1 MNIRPLGDRV
11 LVEPIE
17 EKEQTVGGIYIPDSA
32 KEKPMQ
38 GKVLAVGKKLD
49 KDGKEIAFDV
59 KKGDTVN
66 KMAKQIKFDA
76 EARQKILAGVEK
88 LSNAVTSTLGPSG
101 RNVILDKKFGSPQ
114 ITKDGVTVAKEIEL
128 PDPFENMGAQMVK
141 EVASKTNDV
150 AGDGTTTAT
159 LLAESIYREG
169 LKNLTAGANAMAL
182 KRGIDKATAAVVDA
196 IAKQSKKVKT
206 ADEIAQVATLS
217 ANGDEEIGKMI
228 SEAMDKVGKEGTITV
243 EEAKT
248 LESSLDVVEGMQFD
262 KGYLSPYF
270 VTDPESMECELENPF
285 ILLFEKKISSLQDML
300 PLLQQVAK
308 TGRPLMIIAEDVEGE
323 ALATLVVNKLRG
335 TFQVCAVKAPGFGDR
350 RKAILED
357 IAILTG
363 GKLISEDIG
372 IKLENVTIDMLGRA
386 KKVVVDKDN
395 TTVVEGLGKSA
406 DIKARVEQLKRQI
419 EETTSDYDREKLQ
432 ERLAKLAGGVALI
445 KVGAATEAAMKEK
458 KDRVDDALHA
468 TRAAVEEGIVAGGG
482 VAYLRAQKAIEAL
495 KLEGDEAVGASIIAR
510 AIEAPLRKLVNN
522 AGQEAALVIANVKKA
537 TGTNGYNVRTGEYAD
552 MLKAGIVDP
561 AKVTRSALQNA
572 ASIAG
577 LLLTT
582 DCMVTDIPEKKDSCG
597 CGGHGAP
604 GGMDGMM

>member
-1 MNIRPLGDRV
+1 
-11 LVEPIE
+11 
-17 EKEQTVGGIYIPDSA
+17 
-32 KEKPMQ
+32 
-38 GKVLAVGKKLD
+38 
-49 KDGKEIAFDV
+49 
-59 KKGDTVN
+59 
-66 KMAKQIKFDA
+66 MAKQIKFDA

-88 LSNAVTSTLGPSG
+88 LSAAVTSTLGPSG

-128 PDPFENMGAQMVK
+128 ADPFENMGAQMVR

-159 LLAESIYREG
+159 LLAEAVYREG
-169 LKNLTAGANAMAL
+169 LKNITAGANPMAL
-182 KRGIDKATAAVVDA
+182 KRGIDKASEAVVGA
-196 IAKQSKKVKT
+196 IAKLSKKVKDP
-206 ADEIAQVATLS
+206 AEIAQVATLS
-217 ANGDEEIGKMI
+217 ANGEEEIGNII
-228 SEAMDKVGKEGTITV
+228 SEAMDKVGKDGTITV

-248 LESSLDVVEGMQFD
+248 LETTLDVVEGMQFD

-270 VTDPESMECELENPF
+270 VTDPEEMECVLENPY
-285 ILLFEKKISSLQDML
+285 ILLFEKKISNLQDML
-300 PLLQQVAK
+300 PLLQSVAK

-357 IAILTG
+357 IAVLTG
-363 GKLISEDIG
+363 GKLISEDLG
-372 IKLENVTIDMLGRA
+372 IKLENVTLDMLGSS
-386 KKVVVDKDN
+386 KKVTVDKDN
-395 TTVVEGLGKSA
+395 TTIVQGKGKSS
-406 DIKARVEQLKRQI
+406 DISARVALIKKQI

-432 ERLAKLAGGVALI
+432 ERLAKLAGGVAII

-468 TRAAVEEGIVAGGG
+468 TRAAVEEGIVPGGG
-482 VAYLRAQKAIEAL
+482 VAYLRCQKAIDT
-495 KLEGDEAVGASIIAR
+495 LELAGDEKVGAEIVAR
-510 AIEAPLRKLVNN
+510 AIEAPLRKLVSN
-522 AGQEAALVIANVKKA
+522 AGQEAALVVAKVKADK
-537 TGTNGYNVRTGEYAD
+537 GSNGYNVRTGEYAD
-552 MLKAGIVDP
+552 LMKCGVVDP
-561 AKVTRSALQNA
+561 AKVVRTALQNA

-582 DCMVTDIPEKKDSCG
+582 DCMVTDLPAKKDACG
-597 CGGHGAP
+597 CGNHGGQ

>member
-1 MNIRPLGDRV
+1 
-11 LVEPIE
+11 
-17 EKEQTVGGIYIPDSA
+17 
-32 KEKPMQ
+32 
-38 GKVLAVGKKLD
+38 
-49 KDGKEIAFDV
+49 
-59 KKGDTVN
+59 
-66 KMAKQIKFDA
+66 MAKQIKFDA

-270 VTDPESMECELENPF
+270 VTNPDAMECELEDPF

-308 TGRPLMIIAEDVEGE
+308 SGRPLMIIAEDVEGE

-335 TFQVCAVKAPGFGDR
+335 TFSVCAVKAPGFGDR

-432 ERLAKLAGGVALI
+432 ERLAKLAGG
-445 KVGAATEAAMKEK
+445 GR
-458 KDRVDDALHA
+458 DRGRDEG
-468 TRAAVEEGIVAGGG
+468 EEGPRRRRAPCHPRGRRGRHRRRWRRCVSPRPEGNR
-482 VAYLRAQKAIEAL
+482 RAQARRRRGRWREHHRPRDRGSSPEARQQRRPGGRARHRQRQ
-495 KLEGDEAVGASIIAR
+495 EGDWHERLQRPHWRVRRHAQGGHRRSGEGHALGSAERRVHRGTAAHDR
-510 AIEAPLRKLVNN
+510 LHGHRHPREEGFLRLRRSRRSRRHGRHDVMP
-522 AGQEAALVIANVKKA
+522 AFQGKKR
-537 TGTNGYNVRTGEYAD
+537 GRIRTGCAFFIFFHIYPLD
-552 MLKAGIVDP
+552 F
-561 AKVTRSALQNA
+561 
-572 ASIAG
+572 
-577 LLLTT
+577 
-582 DCMVTDIPEKKDSCG
+582 
-597 CGGHGAP
+597 
-604 GGMDGMM
+604 